1 MGVLPLT
8 ILALAAAAVGLAI
21 ARAWVLLRA
30 VDSPDLTLREDA
42 ATTAHGELAE
52 RKQML
57 LQLMDSTQL
66 DYETDK
72 ISEEDRDRTLRAL
85 KREAVVVMKQMQEL
99 GGSEQDIERAEREL
113 DAHVSDLVDRAAL
126 PTLEAHA

>member
-1 MGVLPLT
+1 MDVLPLT
-8 ILALAAAAVGLAI
+8 ILALAAAAVGLAV
-21 ARAWVLLRA
+21 ARAWVLLRN
-30 VDSPDLTLREDA
+30 VDAPDLTLREDA

-66 DYETDK
+66 DFETDK

-85 KREAVVVMKQMQEL
+85 KREAVVVMKKMQEL
-99 GGSEQDIERAEREL
+99 GGTEQDMERADREL
-113 DAHVSDLVDRAAL
+113 DAYVADLIERAAL
-126 PTLEAHA
+126 PTMEVHA